1 MSHSMKPYLP
11 LRIESLLLDSKEFPT
26 WPNRISFDW
35 KHFSKGISSVFEK
48 DIQVVYGKADWKKS
62 DQLLLG
68 LGDSPVIFTLET
80 MPIDYKI
87 YVAASQE
94 SIHKISSWLMR
105 QDSDSTGLITK
116 EIQEGFFRFLLIKS
130 LFVIEEMPISEGLTF
145 HIKEEDMP
153 FLENSYLI
161 DIEVKNKDH
170 SAWIRCIFSK
180 PFQESFKRHFAKMDL
195 FRDRTRLSGIE
206 VLCQIERGQSSFTW
220 SELRALKTGDFL
232 FLERGDETTLTLN
245 GKPLFHVTLE
255 GRGITIADYADYYGV
270 DMTENFDVI
279 SEDAPKEIVE
289 ENDSSPPKKVKKE
302 SIAKIPLLVR
312 VEIARISLTIE
323 KLLQLSPGDFLELGI
338 STSDPVYLNV
348 NGQRIGMGE
357 LLQLEDRIGIRIVNI
372 NA

>member
-1 MSHSMKPYLP
+1 MKPYLP
-11 LRIESLLLDSKEFPT
+11 LRIESLVLDYKEFPT

-35 KHFSKGISSVFEK
+35 NHFSKAVSSIFEK
-48 DIQVVYGKADWKKS
+48 DIQVIYGKATWKKS
-62 DQLLLG
+62 DQLLRG
-68 LGDSPVIFTLET
+68 LGDSPIIFTLEI
-80 MPIDYKI
+80 MPLEQNI
-87 YVAASQE
+87 YVASSQE
-94 SIHKISSWLMR
+94 SIHKISFWLMR
-105 QDSDSTGLITK
+105 QNSDSTGLITK

-130 LFVIEEMPISEGLTF
+130 LLVIEDMPISEGLTF
-145 HIKEEDMP
+145 RIKEEDIP

-161 DIEVKNKDH
+161 DVEVKNKNH

-180 PFQESFKRHFAKMDL
+180 PFQESFKRHFANMDL
-195 FRDRTRLSGIE
+195 FRDRTRLSVIE
-206 VLCQIERGQSSFTW
+206 VLCQIERGRCSLTW
-220 SELRALKTGDFL
+220 SELRTLKMGDFL
-232 FLERGDETTLTLN
+232 FLESGEEITLTIS

-255 GRGITIADYADYYGV
+255 NGRITIADYADYYGV

-289 ENDSSPPKKVKKE
+289 QKDSSTPKKGKTE

-312 VEIARISLTIE
+312 VEIARISLTME
-323 KLLQLSPGDFLELGI
+323 KLLQLSPGDFLDLGI

-357 LLQLEDRIGIRIVNI
+357 LLQLEDRVGIRIVNI